1 MKFVTKNLIYYAV
14 LFLIGATV
22 FRYSLSYFLGN
33 HAYNLVWMTAIIY
46 FFSNFIVGWFFGKR
60 DYESLPLY
68 DIGFRFH
75 FVTYLLFNSVSIA
88 WFLFGFQSQYESIRP
103 VYLTALFWGIGLL
116 IHFILYLFVRK
127 NAINGLNKEE
137 IFE

>member
-1 MKFVTKNLIYYAV
+1 MKALTKNLMNFGI
-14 LFLIGATV
+14 FFFIGAIV
-22 FRYSLSYFLGN
+22 FRYSLSHFLDSHSYG
-33 HAYNLVWMTAIIY
+33 LVWITAVIY
-46 FFSNFIVGWFFGKR
+46 FFFNFIIGWFFGKR

-75 FVTYLLFNSVSIA
+75 FVTYLLFNVVSLA
-88 WFLFGFQSQYESIRP
+88 WFSLGFHSHFENIRI

-116 IHFILYLFVRK
+116 IHFILYLIARK
-127 NAINGLNKEE
+127 NSINGLNREE